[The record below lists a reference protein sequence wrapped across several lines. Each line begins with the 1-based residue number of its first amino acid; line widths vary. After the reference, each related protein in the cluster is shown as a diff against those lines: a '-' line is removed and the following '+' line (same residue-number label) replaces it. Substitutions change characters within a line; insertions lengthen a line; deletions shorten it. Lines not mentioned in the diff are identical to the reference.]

1 MQIAPLVGLRQSRGC
16 HRPAP
21 RGEESVS
28 PKAAGKP
35 GANHAGWHPRLTLR
49 LNSMPGCPWLAAE
62 PRRGLTPPIAMTV
75 IKPGVILALDAHEKQ
90 DRRAMERM
98 RVVKKNGRAAE

>member
-1 MQIAPLVGLRQSRGC
+1 
-16 HRPAP
+16 
-21 RGEESVS
+21 
-28 PKAAGKP
+28 
-35 GANHAGWHPRLTLR
+35 
-49 LNSMPGCPWLAAE
+49 
-62 PRRGLTPPIAMTV
+62 MTV